1 MCSVFPVPLVL
12 SGNPFAGFHVWM
24 EKTDSTWCS
33 WRISTKFLC
42 PWSTAVPKEETLSTR
57 FQRRRRCQLACCVS
71 WKVLCPTPQTLYLCL
86 TGNSGDFPPHL
97 HPKTLFEMW
106 ITCLDRVSAN
116 SEKGRGSEWAVRV
129 GQRLHLRF
137 GQSGAVRELNLVQ
150 IVEEVSAI
158 RGGLPS
164 T

>member
-12 SGNPFAGFHVWM
+12 SANPVAGFHVWM

-71 WKVLCPTPQTLYLCL
+71 WKVLCPTPQALYLCL
-86 TGNSGDFPPHL
+86 TGNSGDFPL
-97 HPKTLFEMW
+97 TSCKRKSWFVSTLW
-106 ITCLDRVSAN
+106 AKK
-116 SEKGRGSEWAVRV
+116 KGKKLTKILYY
-129 GQRLHLRF
+129 QIL
-137 GQSGAVRELNLVQ
+137 LNLSLAIKYIKPDMRPVPIFSYY
-150 IVEEVSAI
+150 IVKLVI
-158 RGGLPS
+158 PN
-164 T
+164 